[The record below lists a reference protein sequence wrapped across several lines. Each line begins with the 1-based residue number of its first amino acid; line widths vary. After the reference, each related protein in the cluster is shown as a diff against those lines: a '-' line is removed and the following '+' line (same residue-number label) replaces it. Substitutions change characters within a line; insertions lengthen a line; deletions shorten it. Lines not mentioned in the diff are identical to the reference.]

1 MKTLM
6 KFGAVAAVALACGAA
21 SADYLYALVDGAY
34 YYYNGEHPEFDYLTV
49 KVDGGERYFY
59 GYDESTDE
67 MVALGAASGTRMLSD
82 PNDKSSSYG
91 APNGAGFYID
101 IGDGSHEYQTFL
113 FEMFNNDNAVERVAW
128 QEFTYADVAGHV
140 FSTDAD
146 RAAVDPLVV
155 SRVVPE
161 PTSALLSLFGLAA
174 LALRRRKMA

>member
-21 SADYLYALVDGAY
+21 SADYLYAMVKDAY

-49 KVDGGERYFY
+49 KVDGVETSVY
-59 GYDESTDE
+59 
-67 MVALGAASGTRMLSD
+67 VADGITEYPQFPSD
-82 PNDKSSSYG
+82 PNDKTSSYG
-91 APNGAGFYID
+91 APDGAGFYV
-101 IGDGSHEYQTFL
+101 GLDGNLTYQTFL
-113 FEMFNNDNAVERVAW
+113 FEMFNEGSTERVAW
-128 QEFTYADVAGHV
+128 QEFTYADVASHI
-140 FSTDAD
+140 FSGDPD
-146 RAAVDPLVV
+146 KVDVNPLVV

>member
-21 SADYLYALVDGAY
+21 SAEYLYGMVKDAY
-34 YYYNGEHPEFDYLTV
+34 YYYNGEHPTFDYLTV
-49 KVDGGERYFY
+49 KVDGGEGYFY
-59 GYDESTDE
+59 GYDESTRS
-67 MVALGAASGTRMLSD
+67 MVPLGDASGTRMPSD
-82 PNDKSSSYG
+82 PNDKSSSYD
-91 APNGAGFYID
+91 APNGTGFYID

-113 FEMFNNDNAVERVAW
+113 FEMFNNNSSTERVAW
-128 QEFTYADVAGHV
+128 QEFTYADLTGHV
-140 FSTDAD
+140 FKEGGD
-146 RAAVDPLVV
+146 RAADDPLVI

>member
-21 SADYLYALVDGAY
+21 SADYLYAMVKDAY
-34 YYYNGEHPEFDYLTV
+34 YYYNGEHPTFDYLTV

-59 GYDESTDE
+59 GYDEETSS
-67 MVALGAASGTRMLSD
+67 MVALGDDYGTRMPSD
-82 PNDKSSSYG
+82 PNDKSSSYD
-91 APNGAGFYID
+91 APNDTGFYID

-113 FEMFNNDNAVERVAW
+113 FEMFNNNNSTERVAW
-128 QEFTYADVAGHV
+128 QEFTYENVKYNV
-140 FSTDAD
+140 FKEGGDT
-146 RAAVDPLVV
+146 AAVNPLVV

>member
-34 YYYNGEHPEFDYLTV
+34 YYYNGEHPYFDYITV
-49 KVDGGERYFY
+49 KGKVNDAYTDALSFY
-59 GYDESTDE
+59 LDNTGVSKDTFPSDEE
-67 MVALGAASGTRMLSD
+67 NR
-82 PNDKSSSYG
+82 SSSYG
-91 APNGAGFYID
+91 AADGAGFYV
-101 IGDGSHEYQTFL
+101 GLDGNLTYQTFL
-113 FEMFNNDNAVERVAW
+113 FEMFNEGSTERVAW
-128 QEFTYADVAGHV
+128 QEFTYADVASHI
-140 FSTDAD
+140 FSGDPD
-146 RAAVDPLVV
+146 KVDVNPLVV

>member
-21 SADYLYALVDGAY
+21 SADYLYARVDGAY

-49 KVDGGERYFY
+49 KVDGVETPVYLADGIVQYYQFP
-59 GYDESTDE
+59 
-67 MVALGAASGTRMLSD
+67 SD
-82 PNDKSSSYG
+82 PNDKTSSWG
-91 APNGAGFYID
+91 APDGNGFYVPVD
-101 IGDGSHEYQTFL
+101 ANGSYQTFL
-113 FEMFNNDNAVERVAW
+113 FEMFNNNATERVAW
-128 QEFTYADVAGHV
+128 QEFTSADVEKYV
-140 FSTDAD
+140 FSED
-146 RAAVDPLVV
+146 VDQASATPLVI